1 MRKCVII
8 GGGEITA
15 YAEIK
20 KSICENDYII
30 CCDSGYL
37 HAKAVGLAPSLIV
50 GDFDSMPRPETT
62 VETIVLP
69 CEKDDTDSFFAAKEG
84 LKRGFTDFLLLGMT
98 GGRLDHTLGAVSIL
112 EYLDAAGAAAQIVD
126 DTTRIR
132 VTRKTLDIDKNC
144 RYFSVFAVGRAEGV
158 SIKNAKYCLDNA
170 IIESTFQYGVS
181 NEPKGTPRVSV
192 KQGKLLIMEIYK

>member
-1 MRKCVII
+1 MSNI
-8 GGGEITA
+8 EISA
-15 YAEIK
+15 RYAT
-20 KSICENDYII
+20 D
-30 CCDSGYL
+30 
-37 HAKAVGLAPSLIV
+37 
-50 GDFDSMPRPETT
+50 

-69 CEKDDTDSFFAAKEG
+69 CEKDDTDSFFAVKTA
-84 LKRGFTDFLLLGMT
+84 LSRGFDRFLLLGMT

-158 SIKNAKYCLDNA
+158 SIENSKYCLDNA

-192 KQGKLLIMEIYK
+192 NQGKLLIMEIYK